1 MIDFLYKTLGKAP
14 VVGQPIT
21 IAYITSK
28 ASDLV
33 TGKSEKLDPEA
44 SKLAGKELE
53 GHVNKKANALY
64 DEHLSAEVNST
75 GFPSEVSD
83 EIKKRAIKTMTLKL
97 REQAMKKVV

>member
-1 MIDFLYKTLGKAP
+1 MIDLLYKTLGKAP

-21 IAYITSK
+21 IAYITAK
-28 ASDLV
+28 AKDLV

-53 GHVNKKANALY
+53 SHLNKKANQLY

-75 GFPSEVSD
+75 GLPTEVSSEV
-83 EIKKRAIKTMTLKL
+83 KKRAIKKMTETM
-97 REQAMKKVV
+97 RDQAMRKVS